1 MKLSHIFKIVVPIL
15 VVWTI
20 VCIFTGCSG
29 KSNTDVSQVEETSK
43 LSEIKTGLG
52 TLYIPKKYE
61 KLMQTTIND
70 GDNSCTIDFFS
81 VLDGKQYDLF
91 EISIGEEK
99 GQYVGTITGKRGD
112 SHNVFVEV
120 YDLGDISGLPQDK
133 SDQLYAMQEAV
144 NTVVENL
151 K

>member
-1 MKLSHIFKIVVPIL
+1 MKLSHIFKFVVSTL
-15 VVWTI
+15 VVCTI

-29 KSNTDVSQVEETSK
+29 KSNTDVSQVEETGK

-61 KLMQTTIND
+61 QLMQTNIND
-70 GDNSCTIDFFS
+70 GDGSCTIDFFS

-99 GQYVGTITGKRGD
+99 GQYVGTITGKKGD
-112 SHNVFVEV
+112 SHDVFVEV

>member
-1 MKLSHIFKIVVPIL
+1 MWYVPLSVYLPGAAANQIQMYLKLK
-15 VVWTI
+15 
-20 VCIFTGCSG
+20 
-29 KSNTDVSQVEETSK
+29 KQSK

-99 GQYVGTITGKRGD
+99 GQYVGTITGKKGD

>member
-1 MKLSHIFKIVVPIL
+1 
-15 VVWTI
+15 
-20 VCIFTGCSG
+20 
-29 KSNTDVSQVEETSK
+29 
-43 LSEIKTGLG
+43 
-52 TLYIPKKYE
+52 
-61 KLMQTTIND
+61 MQTTIND

-99 GQYVGTITGKRGD
+99 GQYVGTITGKKGD

>member
-15 VVWTI
+15 VVCTI

-29 KSNTDVSQVEETSK
+29 KSNIDVSQVEETSK

-99 GQYVGTITGKRGD
+99 GQYVGTITGKKGD